1 MRRWDG
7 RIKIE
12 INIDF
17 QRTNITNEEQ
27 QVDVL
32 CQEQTWYISIIQ
44 TQGEFRKVGEKQ
56 DDAQEIDDSR

>member
-44 TQGEFRKVGEKQ
+44 TQGEFSKVGEKQ
-56 DDAQEIDDSR
+56 GDAQEIDDSR